1 MRKDLGYVL
10 FFVVMA
16 AVIVAGLVLWVK
28 GETRSGAVRTTTTVV
43 FVCHPRVPAAAG
55 ECAKQQLRAEHKA
68 VAEPRVLARPGAPP
82 RCVDV
87 SRWNGVPNFR
97 AGGARCVMIQTN
109 EGQARNV
116 LFGQQVAAA
125 RRAGIP
131 WGTYTYLDGESG
143 AAQERV
149 AAEMAAG
156 KGRTLGEWADAE
168 IAEAYPQV
176 CSYLDAAA
184 KHAATVGAYDAVDLW
199 PGIRCVGFSWPAE
212 WGTALAIPLPGYPR
226 SSVLLRQ
233 NCGTCRLAGFSGEV
247 DVDEALGVLKR
258 ANALGLLV
266 LLERDRHRQ
275 RCSHRRSRRCSQLAR
290 QIRSADREAVD
301 G

>member
-1 MRKDLGYVL
+1 MRKALGYVL
-10 FFVVMA
+10 FYVVM
-16 AVIVAGLVLWVK
+16 VGVVVGLALMARS
-28 GETRSGAVRTTTTVV
+28 ETNGGVTTTTVTTS
-43 FVCHPRVPAAAG
+43 FVCHPRMPAAAG

-68 VAEPRVLARPGAPP
+68 VGEPRVLARLGAPP

-97 AGGARCVMIQTN
+97 SAGARCVIIQTN
-109 EGQARNV
+109 EGQVRNV
-116 LFGQQVAAA
+116 LFDQQVAAA

-143 AAQERV
+143 AAQEHV
-149 AAEMAAG
+149 AAGMAAG
-156 KGRTLGEWADAE
+156 KGRTLGVWADAE
-168 IAEAYPQV
+168 ITEAYPQV
-176 CSYLDAAA
+176 CSYLDEAAR
-184 KHAATVGAYDAVDLW
+184 HAATVGAYDAVGLW

-212 WGTALAIPLPGYPR
+212 WGTALAVPLPGYPR

-258 ANALGLLV
+258 ARALGLLV
-266 LLERDRHRQ
+266 LLDRDRHRQ
-275 RCSHRRSRRCSQLAR
+275 RCSHRSSRRCRQLAM